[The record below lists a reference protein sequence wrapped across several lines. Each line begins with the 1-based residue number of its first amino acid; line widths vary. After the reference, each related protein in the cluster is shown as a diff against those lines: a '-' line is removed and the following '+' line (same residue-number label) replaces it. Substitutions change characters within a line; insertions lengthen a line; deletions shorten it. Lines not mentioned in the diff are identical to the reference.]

1 MHRYAKS
8 LNISSYYSFNLKV
21 EVGSFN
27 LNLNRKP
34 GGHMM
39 FERILVAL
47 DNSTDNRSVFET
59 ALSLA
64 KWADARLML
73 AHVLPCEEMDITEL
87 HQLTD
92 HHTFPSHYPNP
103 ALSPDT
109 QQVCE
114 TQGLRMLR
122 EFHAIATT
130 AGVGSDLAQ
139 PLANPGHQIC
149 DLAIGWGA
157 DLIVIGRRGLTEA
170 DEAIQGSV
178 SQYVTHHAPC
188 PVLIVQHQ
196 LFGQVSTLTRPAQ
209 RQVSLVQ

>member
-1 MHRYAKS
+1 
-8 LNISSYYSFNLKV
+8 
-21 EVGSFN
+21 
-27 LNLNRKP
+27 
-34 GGHMM
+34 M

-47 DNSTDNRSVFET
+47 DNSANNRAVFET

-64 KWADARLML
+64 KWANARLML
-73 AHVLPCEEMDITEL
+73 AHVLPCENLEL
-87 HQLTD
+87 PELNQLAD
-92 HHTFPSHYPNP
+92 RHTSSTHYSDSTPSLEN
-103 ALSPDT
+103 

-114 TQGLRMLR
+114 AQGLQMLR

-196 LFGQVSTLTRPAQ
+196 HLGQSTTSVSTEPAH
-209 RQVSLVQ
+209 RQMLLVQ